1 VSDSKEHIAPASV
14 QPMNAHEALT
24 HEDLDRLSDED
35 LILRFQQDDTYAF
48 DVLVRRY
55 KNPLMNY
62 IFRYLGDV
70 DESSDVLQ
78 ETFVR
83 LYEKKHQYKTIARFS
98 TWIYTIAGN
107 LAKSELRKPHRRRGT
122 SITQTTG
129 DDEEV
134 DMQLEDGDPLPDR
147 MVDGTLKN
155 ERIQA
160 ALLELPAEFREAVI
174 FRDIQDLSYDD
185 IAEIIQKPI
194 GTVKSRINRGRAML
208 QNLLRDIYD

>member
-1 VSDSKEHIAPASV
+1 
-14 QPMNAHEALT
+14 MNALEALT
-24 HEDLDRLSDED
+24 HEELDRLSDED

-107 LAKSELRKPHRRRGT
+107 LAKSELRKPHRRRGV

-147 MVDGTLKN
+147 MVDGALKS

-174 FRDIQDLSYDD
+174 LRDIQDLSYDD

>member
-1 VSDSKEHIAPASV
+1 
-14 QPMNAHEALT
+14 MNVPERLT
-24 HEDLDRLSDED
+24 HEELDRLTDEE
-35 LILRFQQDDTYAF
+35 LILRFQQDDSSAF
-48 DVLVRRY
+48 DVLVKRY

-70 DESSDVLQ
+70 DESADVLQ

-83 LYEKKHQYKTIARFS
+83 LFEKKHQYKTIARFS

-107 LAKSELRKPHRRRGT
+107 LAKSELRKPYKRRGV
-122 SITQTTG
+122 SITQSVG

-134 DMQLEDGDPLPDR
+134 DMQLEDGEPQPDR
-147 MVDGTLKN
+147 VVDGALKHQ
-155 ERIQA
+155 RIEA
-160 ALLELPAEFREAVI
+160 ALLTLQEEFREAVI
-174 FRDIQDLSYDD
+174 LRDIQDLSYED

-208 QNLLRDIYD
+208 QKLLRDIYD

>member
-1 VSDSKEHIAPASV
+1 
-14 QPMNAHEALT
+14 MNAHEALT
-24 HEDLDRLSDED
+24 HEELDRLSDED

>member
-1 VSDSKEHIAPASV
+1 
-14 QPMNAHEALT
+14 MNAAGPLT
-24 HEDLDRLSDED
+24 HEELDRLSDED
-35 LILRFQQDDTYAF
+35 LILRFQQDDVYAF
-48 DVLVRRY
+48 DVLVSRY

-107 LAKSELRKPHRRRGT
+107 LAKSELRKPYKRRSV
-122 SITQTTG
+122 SITQSTG

-147 MVDGTLKN
+147 MVDGALKN

-174 FRDIQDLSYDD
+174 LRDIQDLSYDD
-185 IAEIIQKPI
+185 IADIIQKPI

>member
-1 VSDSKEHIAPASV
+1 
-14 QPMNAHEALT
+14 MNALEALT
-24 HEDLDRLSDED
+24 HEELDRLSDED

-107 LAKSELRKPHRRRGT
+107 LAKSELRKPHRRRGV

-147 MVDGTLKN
+147 MVDGALKS

-160 ALLELPAEFREAVI
+160 ALLELPAEFCEAVI
-174 FRDIQDLSYDD
+174 LRDIQDLSYDD